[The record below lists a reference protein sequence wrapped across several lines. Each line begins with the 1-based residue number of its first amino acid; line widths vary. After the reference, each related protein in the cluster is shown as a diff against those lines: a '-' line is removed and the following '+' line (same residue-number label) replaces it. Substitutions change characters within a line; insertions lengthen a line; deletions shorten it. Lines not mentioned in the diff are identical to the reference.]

1 MGLIYLDDVKA
12 GMKLEKDLVCP
23 NGRFLLP
30 AGSILEEKHIKI
42 ARSWGITEAYISG
55 ADREAINTEAEAKI
69 SPEALKK
76 ADEILEQ
83 RYKYVDLSVPA
94 MHEIHR
100 LNRLIIS
107 RSIEKNGDAAYA
119 PTKKIE
125 EVRLPKSFVKGQ
137 ISSSYI
143 IEKEVGLASFP
154 DIYYKIK
161 EVLDS
166 PISSAA
172 HMADLVEKDTS
183 LSAKLL
189 KIVNSAFYSFPSRI
203 DSIRRAITI
212 IGTRELGTLA
222 VGISAIE
229 AFKGIPIELTNMRVF
244 WQHSIACGIFARLM
258 GTHIDDVSTERLFV
272 SGLLHDIG
280 RLVIF
285 RNMPEV
291 SAYILYMS
299 NKLQKPLASLEF
311 EVLGYDH
318 AEIGSA
324 LMEKWKFPMQLVKNV
339 RFHHTAQPVY
349 LESSIISA
357 ADCMAVAF
365 GAPVSKSNIV
375 PPVSNLI
382 WESLGVSTSIIS
394 NVVSQ
399 SGRQIQDVENIFFG

>member
-1 MGLIYLDDVKA
+1 MGLIYLDDIKP

-30 AGSILEEKHIKI
+30 SGSTLEDKHIKI
-42 ARSWGITEAYISG
+42 ARSWGITEAYIEG
-55 ADREAINTEAEAKI
+55 TDRETLNMEAEARI
-69 SPEALKK
+69 APEIMQAA
-76 ADEILEQ
+76 ADVLAG
-83 RYKYVDLSVPA
+83 KYSHVDLTIPA
-94 MHEIHR
+94 MHEIYR
-100 LNRLIIS
+100 LNKLMIAS
-107 RSIEKNGDAAYA
+107 DMEKHGTEKYLS
-119 PTKKIE
+119 E
-125 EVRLPKSFVKGQ
+125 SSMQEVGLPNNFVKGRV
-137 ISSSYI
+137 SSAAI
-143 IEKEVGLASFP
+143 VDKEAGLASFP

-189 KIVNSAFYSFPSRI
+189 KMVNSAFYSFPSRI

-229 AFKGIPIELTNMRVF
+229 AFKGIPVELTDMRRF
-244 WQHSIACGIFARLM
+244 WQHSISCGIFARLL
-258 GTHIDDVSTERLFV
+258 GTHIDEVSTERLFV

-285 RNMPEV
+285 RNLPEV
-291 SAYILYMS
+291 SAYILYTS
-299 NKLQKPLASLEF
+299 QKEKKPLAQVEF
-311 EVLGYDH
+311 DVLGFDH
-318 AEIGSA
+318 AEVGSA
-324 LMEKWKFPMQLVKNV
+324 LMEKWKFPSHLVKNV
-339 RFHHTAQPVY
+339 RFHHTMQPVY
-349 LESSIISA
+349 LESSVVAA

-365 GAPVSKSNIV
+365 GTSVSSSNIV
-375 PPVSNLI
+375 PDVSNAI
-382 WESLGVSTSIIS
+382 WESMGISTSVIV

-399 SGRQIQDVENIFFG
+399 SGKQIQDVENVFFG